1 MLKTTIELNFI
12 VINLIKFKA
21 IFTMEQHSPT
31 NPFKSLQGISLQP
44 YPRLTSTDEPSNY
57 DIMLKTYL
65 PDSPDTAIFFE
76 DDEDNNINLHPVT
89 KTIQKTVD
97 LKKKYSNISN
107 ALRLELL
114 DAVEN
119 QGEKIKHVQL
129 AFFALFNLILGCSTS
144 QHQLLFS

>member
-1 MLKTTIELNFI
+1 M
-12 VINLIKFKA
+12 
-21 IFTMEQHSPT
+21 
-31 NPFKSLQGISLQP
+31 
-44 YPRLTSTDEPSNY
+44 STDEPGNY
-57 DIMLKTYL
+57 NIMLKTYL

-76 DDEDNNINLHPVT
+76 DDEDNNIQSDLHPVT
-89 KTIQKTVD
+89 KTIQKSID

-129 AFFALFNLILGCSTS
+129 STFALFNPYFRLPDV
-144 QHQLLFS
+144 